1 MVGSNARRGAAKAR
15 TRVVRDL
22 LTVFCARARRTE
34 YEFES
39 ESESESETAA
49 QRAYYFD
56 VRLCARS
63 HTEACLTMRA
73 LAAEARDAEY
83 EMSVVPRVRWDSCGF
98 VAWLLCGVVP
108 KGFARVS

>member
-1 MVGSNARRGAAKAR
+1 M
-15 TRVVRDL
+15 
-22 LTVFCARARRTE
+22 E
-34 YEFES
+34 YEFEFES
-39 ESESESETAA
+39 ESELDTTE

-83 EMSVVPRVRWDSCGF
+83 KMSVAPRVRWDSCEF
-98 VAWLLCGVVP
+98 VAWLLCGVAP